1 MGDVADVEGVG
12 PVGGRRLVHPV
23 AVVGGA
29 LSQQLAVYRLFT
41 NIKLEKSWHCG
52 RVKRSVLE
60 SQ

>member
-29 LSQQLAVYRLFT
+29 LSQQLAVYT
-41 NIKLEKSWHCG
+41 EY
-52 RVKRSVLE
+52 
-60 SQ
+60 SQISKWKNRGIVEG